1 MTDGRFRSSC
11 RSRQTTAM
19 SADFAALAGQLAAL
33 KGRFLMSLND
43 NDGVRETFG
52 AFNIATIETTYGVG
66 KKPKAVSRVVIS
78 NFALPANDN

>member
-1 MTDGRFRSSC
+1 
-11 RSRQTTAM
+11 M

-52 AFNIATIETTYGVG
+52 AFNIATIERTYGVG
-66 KKPKAVSRVVIS
+66 KKPKAVSQVVIS